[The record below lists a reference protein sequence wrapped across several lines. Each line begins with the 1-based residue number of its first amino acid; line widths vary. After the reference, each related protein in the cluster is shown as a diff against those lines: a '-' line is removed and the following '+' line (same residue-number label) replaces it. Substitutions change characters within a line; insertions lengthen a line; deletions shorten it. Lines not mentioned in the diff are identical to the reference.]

1 MGAARTPDRKTL
13 VTFGLLVGGMAVVLF
28 GLLFPWL
35 RGRAIPTWPF
45 AAAAVLVAAAL
56 GAPRLLSPVYRA
68 WMAVGAALGWVNTR
82 ILLGAVFFLM
92 VTPIGAVMRMMGR
105 DPLRR
110 GFDPRGATYRLP
122 SARAPR
128 ERMEVPF

>member
-1 MGAARTPDRKTL
+1 MGERPAPEKKTL
-13 VTFGLLVGGMAVVLF
+13 VTFGLLVGGLIAVLF

-35 RGRAIPTWPF
+35 GGRRVPAWPWLAG
-45 AAAAVLVAAAL
+45 AAPAVLAL
-56 GAPRLLSPVYRA
+56 GAPALLAPAYRA

-92 VTPIGAVMRMMGR
+92 VTPIGVVMRMAGR

-110 GFDPRGATYRLP
+110 GFDPRGPTYRVP
-122 SARAPR
+122 SARTRR
-128 ERMEVPF
+128 ERMEAPF